1 MKCEKCNRLATV
13 HLTEIR
19 GGKKIEKHLCEEC
32 AASVAP
38 RSPSA
43 IPVGFVLRALGT
55 FEDWTGMF
63 FAILLSVGGA
73 GMIVTLGQLY
83 WDQPPRLNRALWI
96 IAGFA

>member
-1 MKCEKCNRLATV
+1 
-13 HLTEIR
+13 
-19 GGKKIEKHLCEEC
+19 
-32 AASVAP
+32 
-38 RSPSA
+38 
-43 IPVGFVLRALGT
+43 
-55 FEDWTGMF
+55 MF